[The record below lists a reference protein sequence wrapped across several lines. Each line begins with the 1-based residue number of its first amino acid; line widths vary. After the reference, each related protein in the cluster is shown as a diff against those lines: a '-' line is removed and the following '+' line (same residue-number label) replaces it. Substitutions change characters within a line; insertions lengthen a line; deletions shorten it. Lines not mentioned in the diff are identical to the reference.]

1 MPAEAAA
8 GAPACV
14 DVALATYNGA
24 TFLAAFL
31 DTVAAQ
37 DHPHLRIVASDD
49 HSADGTAALL
59 AAFAPGHTIVVQNKG
74 PRGFRSNF
82 ANAIAHCDAPYIA
95 LADQDDAWARDKIS
109 ALLSRMTALEARHG
123 ADTPLLVCS
132 DLAVVDRDLQPLRPS
147 FFASWDPP
155 VASLSF
161 ADLTLGNRIPGCSML
176 LNRALVDHAMPL
188 PTSIHLHDWWL
199 VLVASA
205 LGIVDVVE
213 RPLVLYRQHGGNQLG
228 DVHQRVS
235 GWDRILPKLKD
246 PLTHWSKRAEL
257 FRASTPDFM
266 ATLKSFDARFGG
278 QLDRA
283 DAAVLRAG
291 VLPGLVRKLWR
302 YRSAHSPF
310 GRIFKIMALFFL
322 DEAERRADR
331 AARHAAPRAR

>member
-1 MPAEAAA
+1 MPSEATVS
-8 GAPACV
+8 PADRV
-14 DVALATYNGA
+14 DIALATYNGA
-24 TFLAAFL
+24 TYLPAFL
-31 DTVAAQ
+31 ETVAAQ
-37 DHPHLRIVASDD
+37 DHPNCRIVASDD
-49 HSADGTAALL
+49 HSSDRTIDLL
-59 AAFAPGHTIVVQNKG
+59 EAFAPDHTIVVQNKG

-176 LNRALVDHAMPL
+176 LNRALVDRAMPL

-199 VLVASA
+199 VLVAAA
-205 LGIVDVVE
+205 LGVIDVVD

-228 DVHQRVS
+228 DVPKRVA
-235 GWDRILPKLKD
+235 GWDRILPKLKG
-246 PLTHWSKRAEL
+246 PVAHLSKRAEL
-257 FRASTPDFM
+257 FRGSMPDVM
-266 ATLKSFDARFGG
+266 ATLQSFDARFGAD
-278 QLDRA
+278 LDSARG
-283 DAAVLRAG
+283 AVLRAG
-291 VLPGLVRKLWR
+291 VTPGLVRKLWR

-310 GRIFKIMALFFL
+310 GRVFKIMALFFL
-322 DEAERRADR
+322 DETERRAGSSSR
-331 AARHAAPRAR
+331 SAHR